1 MTEETKTQEVEKTDG
16 GKIFKTVLKVLL
28 GVALLVVGLILVVA
42 WKRELLVLIKGGL
55 GLFFILAGA
64 ITLAIAKE

>member
-1 MTEETKTQEVEKTDG
+1 MAEETKTPEAEKTEG
-16 GKIFKTVLKVLL
+16 SKVCKTVLKALL
-28 GVALLVVGLILVVA
+28 GVALLIVGLALVVA
-42 WKRELLVLIKGGL
+42 WKRELLTLIKGGL